1 MSNPFEIPI
10 TLELGNCTL
19 TTRFGRVLQNDALK
33 WRLKL
38 MPWIGSKIKFL
49 FSRISNILRVRLR
62 ASTPPHQM
70 FRNNRSCKHSVS
82 FVQKTLI
89 NHLGTGA
96 ISLVGR
102 VGEVAPPHI
111 VLPVTVE
118 PSKPRLCHDARYLNL
133 WMSDNPFSLDT
144 LNDVPLYV
152 IQWTGEYNGPGWL
165 VFRVQYFA
173 LWLESFPFYLS
184 RDRPLE
190 TGFFAQ
196 LVFYVSFTLMIVTMV
211 SFKSLWIKGNMV
223 LWPQRMKAILELLN
237 VRFFWLLIIW

>member
-1 MSNPFEIPI
+1 MATQTE
-10 TLELGNCTL
+10 
-19 TTRFGRVLQNDALK
+19 VLD
-33 WRLKL
+33 
-38 MPWIGSKIKFL
+38 WIKDKVL

-89 NHLGTGA
+89 NRLGTGA

-118 PSKPRLCHDARYLNL
+118 LSKPRLCHDARYLNL

-144 LNDVPLYV
+144 LNDVPRNV
-152 IQWTGEYNGPGWL
+152 TKD
-165 VFRVQYFA
+165 
-173 LWLESFPFYLS
+173 SFQTVL
-184 RDRPLE
+184 DD
-190 TGFFAQ
+190 
-196 LVFYVSFTLMIVTMV
+196 
-211 SFKSLWIKGNMV
+211 KSG
-223 LWPQRMKAILELLN
+223 
-237 VRFFWLLIIW
+237 